1 MPPPKKI
8 KSPILKGFFIL
19 YTATLI
25 ATKGVIP
32 AKAGIKEN
40 TGFRVKAHVEKLRLR
55 LCEQL
60 QWGRPFR
67 YI

>member
-8 KSPILKGFFIL
+8 KSPILKGFFLL

-25 ATKGVIP
+25 ATKDGIP

-40 TGFRVKAHVEKLRLR
+40 SGFRVKAQNDKL
-55 LCEQL
+55 
-60 QWGRPFR
+60 
-67 YI
+67 